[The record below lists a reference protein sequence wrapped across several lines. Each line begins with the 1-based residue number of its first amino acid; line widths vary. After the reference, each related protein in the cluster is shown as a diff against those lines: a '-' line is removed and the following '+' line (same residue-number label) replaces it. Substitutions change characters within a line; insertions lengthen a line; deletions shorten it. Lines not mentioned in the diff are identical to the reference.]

1 MIKPTVGRVV
11 LYTPLPQM
19 ERTFPH
25 EQPFAAII
33 TYVWN
38 DGLVNLLVMR
48 DDGATF
54 PKTSV
59 PLVHEGEP
67 AQGQCGWMPYQ
78 KGQAAKT
85 EAAEAKVSGATGTCF
100 SPATL
105 LTDAELAIAMAA
117 RSFPRVTEDV
127 VNGVIVKDDYAVIG
141 TLTVCVLTLRNGF
154 NVVGQSACV
163 DPRNFD
169 EAIGRTYARKN
180 AVQQIW
186 QLEGYALAERV
197 RISSEN
203 R

>member
-11 LYTPLPQM
+11 LYTPTDA
-19 ERTFPH
+19 EKTVGH
-25 EQPFAAII
+25 TQPFAAII
-33 TYVWN
+33 TRVWS
-38 DGLVNLLVMR
+38 DSMVNLFIIR
-48 DDGATF
+48 DDGMASGK
-54 PKTSV
+54 PSIR
-59 PLVHEGEP
+59 LVADGEVAP
-67 AQGQCGWMPYQ
+67 GQCGWMPYQ

-85 EAAEAKVSGATGTCF
+85 EAAEAKVAGAAMF
-100 SPATL
+100 SDATL
-105 LTDAELAIAMAA
+105 LDDNELAAAVAA

-127 VNGVIVKDDYAVIG
+127 INGVIVKDDYAVIG

-169 EAIGRTYARKN
+169 AQIGRTYARKN

-197 RISSEN
+197 RISAGN
-203 R
+203 C